1 MNSSYNV
8 SSEMS
13 VNGNIGSVED
23 CDCVEDDSVDSG
35 PLLKDHDN
43 KTQDKWMPYL
53 FGLQLSKEGKWS
65 ARKMFTVSLKSRVC
79 ELGSEF

>member
-1 MNSSYNV
+1 MNSSNNV
-8 SSEMS
+8 SSKMS
-13 VNGNIGSVED
+13 INGNIGSIED
-23 CDCVEDDSVDSG
+23 CNRVEDDSIDSG

-65 ARKMFTVSLKSRVC
+65 ARKMFALSLKSRVC
-79 ELGSEF
+79 ELGFKF